1 MNEVLLQ
8 LIGEGAPQQPTC
20 AAAAFPFLLMFFAFY
35 FFMLRPT
42 QKQAQERREM
52 LSRLTKGNRVV
63 TSGGILGKI
72 VAISDYEVTV
82 EIADKVRVRVLKEE
96 VELYTPPAGSASAS
110 QKS

>member
-20 AAAAFPFLLMFFAFY
+20 AVATFPLLLLFVFY
-35 FFMLRPT
+35 FFMIRPS

-72 VAISDYEVTV
+72 VAIGDYEVTV